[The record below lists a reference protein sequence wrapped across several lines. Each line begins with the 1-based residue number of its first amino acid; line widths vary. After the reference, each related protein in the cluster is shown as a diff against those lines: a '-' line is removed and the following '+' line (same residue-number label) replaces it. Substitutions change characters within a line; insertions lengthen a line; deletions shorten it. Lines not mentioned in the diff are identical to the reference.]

1 MTSPQSGPARRE
13 NNVRPF
19 WRPQA
24 MGRPS
29 GELTPVRMR
38 SAQQRLT
45 RHLDMS
51 HLHCQCDGTLE
62 LQAHSFHDR
71 CFRKGLAEVGRST
84 LNGVSTTLWALLLDK
99 KRGSKR
105 NLSLASLCFTMVV
118 GVCPAAP
125 HRAAAVPSAEG
136 EAVPLNSELR
146 QPFPSLSLLVRCL
159 S

>member
-51 HLHCQCDGTLE
+51 HLHRQCDGTLE
-62 LQAHSFHDR
+62 LQAHSLHDR

-84 LNGVSTTLWALLLDK
+84 LNGVSTTLWASLLDK
-99 KRGSKR
+99 KEEVRGTSAWP
-105 NLSLASLCFTMVV
+105 LSASQWWLECVQLPHIVLLLCLLQRVRL
-118 GVCPAAP
+118 CP
-125 HRAAAVPSAEG
+125 
-136 EAVPLNSELR
+136 
-146 QPFPSLSLLVRCL
+146 
-159 S
+159 